1 MATSPLVPSVG
12 PLIQSLQ
19 QFTPRA
25 REDRSLQLAGFERQ
39 AGIEEEQLR
48 QLQISNR
55 RQQML
60 NVAEENR
67 TALLED
73 QSDLKFVLKD
83 GPTGLRNNIAQLAAR
98 KETDSPDIAELVD
111 FANRATKD
119 PELTFSELTSN
130 QEVIGNNISVVD
142 AILQRTKQRPGFTLK
157 PGEIRFGPGGQEIAR
172 VDATAGAQRP
182 EALVAGLPEN
192 VQAQA
197 IEAFNLAGGGDKGV
211 KALQKAVET
220 GRAQVRR
227 EEIPQTLAASFPNA
241 SPAELQQLEATAL
254 AGKTPESGLKSAEK
268 VRSEQRRLKK
278 AQSFQ
283 SRALQLIDRI
293 LANPELND
301 VIGSFEGRIDFLS
314 ATSDAESEAIADIEE
329 AQNILT
335 AENMDLMTGVLSESD
350 LQLLKN
356 LSSGA
361 LNRTRG
367 EVRFRKDAQTLR
379 DKLSSQLVQTVD
391 DTSKERLVFDPA
403 TGQLTP
409 K

>member
-25 REDRSLQLAGFERQ
+25 REDRRLQLAGFERQ
-39 AGIEEEQLR
+39 AGIEQEELQR
-48 QLQISNR
+48 LQIANR

-60 NVAEENR
+60 SVAEENR
-67 TALLED
+67 NALLEE

-83 GPTGLRNNIAQLAAR
+83 GPTGLRNNIAQLAAQ
-98 KETDSPDIAELVD
+98 KGTESPDIAELVD

-130 QEVIGNNISVVD
+130 QELIGNNLSVVD

-157 PGEIRFGPGGQEIAR
+157 AGETRFGPVGQEIASIA
-172 VDATAGAQRP
+172 ATAGTQRP

-211 KALQKAVET
+211 KALQKAIET

-283 SRALQLIDRI
+283 SRAVDLLNRI
-293 LANPELND
+293 LTNPELND
-301 VIGSFEGRIDFLS
+301 VVGSFEGRIDFLS

-329 AQNILT
+329 AQSILT

-350 LQLLKN
+350 IQLLKN

-367 EVRFRKDAQTLR
+367 EARFKRDLTTLR
-379 DKLSSQLVQTVD
+379 DKLSSQLVQTID
-391 DTSKERLVFDPA
+391 DTSKERLVFDPV